1 MPKPSLYIKLA
12 RVSSPRVRAQHW
24 DETEPQINWQATQRP
39 PMPPRLG
46 SALPG
51 FAQFQ
56 LFDDPTF
63 ADDMLGFIYRS
74 NVRGYGGCI
83 AVYTNL
89 RDRVA
94 AFDAKLNA
102 ADRNMQGV
110 NIQGP
115 IDRGPSIPYGAPRTQ
130 NAKVYKPLGSTFVFN
145 KDCVSTLANSTKR
158 STSKPIDLQYAEP
171 GITFLREFFELHFVY
186 PLFSPDYPDKGNGG
200 TPHDPTVGAIVL
212 L

>member
-1 MPKPSLYIKLA
+1 MPKPTLHIKLA
-12 RVSSPRVRAQHW
+12 RVSSSRVRAQHW
-24 DETEPQINWQATQRP
+24 DGTSRPVNWQATQRP
-39 PMPPRLG
+39 PMPPRLE

-63 ADDMLGFIYRS
+63 TDDMLGFIYRS
-74 NVRGYGGCI
+74 NVRGYGGCV
-83 AVYTNL
+83 AVYTKLLN
-89 RDRVA
+89 RVA
-94 AFDAKLNA
+94 AFDAELNA
-102 ADRNMQGV
+102 ADRKIQGAT
-110 NIQGP
+110 IQGP
-115 IDRGPSIPYGAPRTQ
+115 IDQGPNIPYGAPKTQ

-145 KDCVSTLANSTKR
+145 KDCVSTLANSTTG

-186 PLFSPDYPDKGNGG
+186 PLFSPDYPDKGTGG
-200 TPHDPTVGAIVL
+200 TPHDPAVGAIVL

>member
-1 MPKPSLYIKLA
+1 MPKPTLHIKLA

-24 DETEPQINWQATQRP
+24 DGTSRPVNWQATQRP
-39 PMPPRLG
+39 PMPPRLD

-63 ADDMLGFIYRS
+63 TDDMLGFIYRS
-74 NVRGYGGCI
+74 NVRCHGGCV
-83 AVYTNL
+83 AVYAKL
-89 RDRVA
+89 LGRVA
-94 AFDAKLNA
+94 AFDAALAEVARTQNGLI
-102 ADRNMQGV
+102 N
-110 NIQGP
+110 QGP
-115 IDRGPSIPYGAPRTQ
+115 KIPYGAPPTQ
-130 NAKVYKPLGSTFVFN
+130 NAKVYKPLGSTSEFN
-145 KDCVSTLANSTKR
+145 DNCVSTLANSTKG

-200 TPHDPTVGAIVL
+200 TPHDPAVGAIVL